1 MKLGQPTY
9 GPVAFRD
16 VTTGTVI
23 ITGSTLVATEG
34 LPILEADAITY
45 PMVDVDVS
53 SGSHPFWTGRRSP
66 IDTEGRIEAFD
77 RRYGAWQTRSTS

>member
-1 MKLGQPTY
+1 MKRSNPTY

-16 VTTGTVI
+16 ATTGTVI

-34 LPILEADAITY
+34 LPMLEADGMTY

-53 SGSHPFWTGRRSP
+53 SGSHPFWTGRRRP
-66 IDTEGRIEAFD
+66 IDTEGRIQAFQ
-77 RRYGAWQTRSTS
+77 RRFGRAPGSR

>member
-1 MKLGQPTY
+1 MKRSHPTY
-9 GPVAFRD
+9 GSVAFRD

-34 LPILEADAITY
+34 LPTVKADGVTY

-66 IDTEGRIEAFD
+66 TDTEGRIEAYQ
-77 RRYGAWQTRSTS
+77 RRFGSAPGSR

>member
-1 MKLGQPTY
+1 MKPGQPTY

-16 VTTGTVI
+16 ITTGTVI

-34 LPILEADAITY
+34 LATLETDSITY

-53 SGSHPFWTGRRSP
+53 SGSHPFWTGRRRP
-66 IDTEGRIEAFD
+66 IDAEGRIEAFH
-77 RRYGAWQTRSTS
+77 RRFGVHEKRRTS

>member
-1 MKLGQPTY
+1 MKRSHPTY

-16 VTTGTVI
+16 VTTDTVI

-34 LPILEADAITY
+34 LPMLEADGMTY

-53 SGSHPFWTGRRSP
+53 SGSHPFWTGRRRP
-66 IDTEGRIEAFD
+66 LDTEGRIEAFE
-77 RRYGAWQTRSTS
+77 RRYGGAAESH